1 MQVSWEA
8 LTAVASLFSSFAVL
22 AAVLVAVRQVR
33 VGAAQVEHL
42 RKATQLDGT
51 MKIFALIGSDE
62 QQQARR
68 FILTEL
74 AARLEDDP
82 KFRAEVSQLASFPSL
97 HEHPELQV
105 LRLMEMVGNYVKH
118 GLLDENIMFDAW
130 ITAVIQIWERLD
142 SCGVIALHR
151 EAIGPGMWENFEAL
165 YHRGQRWL
173 RDSGQHLKLRP
184 AIVAAP
190 PLQSPPGRNEVVAD
204 APVP

>member
-74 AARLEDDP
+74 AARLEDP

-97 HEHPELQV
+97 QEHPELQV

-130 ITAVIQIWERLD
+130 ITAVIQIWERLE

-165 YHRGQRWL
+165 YHRGQLWL
-173 RDSGQHLKLRP
+173 RDSGQRLKLRP
-184 AIVAAP
+184 AIAAAP
-190 PLQSPPGRNEVVAD
+190 PLQSPPVRNEVVAD
-204 APVP
+204 APVS